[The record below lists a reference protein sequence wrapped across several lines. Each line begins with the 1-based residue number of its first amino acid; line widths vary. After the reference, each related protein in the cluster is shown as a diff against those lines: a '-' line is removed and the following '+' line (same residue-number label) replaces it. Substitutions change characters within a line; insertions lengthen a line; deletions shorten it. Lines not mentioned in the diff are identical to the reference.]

1 MPSPVQTWHAPHGLQ
16 PYRRGAV
23 RLRSELLDIEWML
36 DEPFYQLMRQQL
48 LVWRLERDG
57 RKTPT

>member
-1 MPSPVQTWHAPHGLQ
+1 
-16 PYRRGAV
+16 V